1 MRDDTYM
8 MSTLKGLNGEGGGG
22 ETYNLF
28 FFITE
33 NWICAMTI
41 HCNESNVNI
50 LTRNLLIHSGV
61 RGCSHPIMI

>member
-1 MRDDTYM
+1 MT
-8 MSTLKGLNGEGGGG
+8 STLKGWNGGGGG
-22 ETYNLF
+22 EGGRTIFF

>member
-1 MRDDTYM
+1 MT
-8 MSTLKGLNGEGGGG
+8 STLKGWTGGGG
-22 ETYNLF
+22 GGRKKF
-28 FFITE
+28 FFLIKE

-41 HCNESNVNI
+41 HRNESNVNI